1 MATRLELELST
12 LLPDGHD
19 DGDGCLGRLS
29 EALARTPGVD
39 EAHIVT
45 AADGPTRLCLHYDRD
60 VLTCHTT
67 WP

>member
-1 MATRLELELST
+1 MGTKLELELST

-19 DGDGCLGRLS
+19 DGDGCMDRLS

-45 AADGPTRLCLHYDRD
+45 GADGPAQLCLH
-60 VLTCHTT
+60 
-67 WP
+67 